1 MTRKKKFVCPYTYP
15 HKSRK
20 AKVDYITDIGGYFSR
35 DGQYPLEFNVAC
47 YSADLDFE
55 SLFKTLLESGEVGPD
70 VNRDDLRAAAALAY
84 KEDSAHLWDWA
95 LEDAVRNIHETDCYR
110 MLWDGTMV
118 DVKLSLYGR
127 GGKHLCIESFEGM
140 SMRGLSPEDLHEKLM
155 RQYGW
160 SQSSG
165 YEDDTSEEPKLR
177 KGWDWEYSNE
187 FIDKLY
193 RYVRQCEVD
202 FTPAKAGA
210 EVQYQAAWHLG
221 RVAEDAL
228 EALQQARADR
238 EALVDAAKT
247 VAAAIDTDNED
258 QKNAF
263 ALLCR
268 AAALDV
274 AEVLGVS

>member
-70 VNRDDLRAAAALAY
+70 VNRDDLRAAAAAAY
-84 KEDSAHLWDWA
+84 KEDKDNLWDWA
-95 LEDAVRNIHETDCYR
+95 LEDACRDLHETDCYR

-118 DVKLSLYGR
+118 DVKLGLYGR
-127 GGKHLCIESFEGM
+127 GGKHLCLESFEGL
-140 SMRGLSPEDLHEKLM
+140 SMRGLSPEDLEEKLM
-155 RQYGW
+155 RQE
-160 SQSSG
+160 G
-165 YEDDTSEEPKLR
+165 YTSRGSDDTSEEGKLR
-177 KGWDWEYSNE
+177 RGWSWDYSNE

-238 EALVDAAKT
+238 EALIDAART
-247 VAAAIDTDNED
+247 VADVLDTDDEE
-258 QKNAF
+258 QKTAF

-274 AEVLGVS
+274 AEVLDVL